1 MKVLITTSSF
11 AAYSAEPLDQ
21 LLHKGYE
28 AVLNPFK
35 TKITKEQA
43 KQLYREDVDGVIA
56 GTEIID
62 KEILANAKRLKVIS
76 RCGTGVDN
84 IDISFAKKKGIRIFA
99 TPDAPTNAVAEL
111 TVGLILSLLR
121 WIPSIDREIC
131 KGGWKK
137 KMGGLLQSKNIGIV
151 GFGRIG
157 KQTAKLLESFD
168 VKILY
173 CDPVVDVKGL
183 NGFRRVSL
191 YELLKTSDIVSLH
204 LSYSEENHK
213 LISQKELS
221 LMKEGAFLV
230 NTSRGGIVDEQALY
244 DALKSG
250 LLAGAA
256 LDVFENEPYNGV
268 LKELDNV
275 ILTPHIG
282 SYAKEARIEMEI
294 EAVRNLLHGLEE
306 SLKIK

>member
-11 AAYSAEPLDQ
+11 AAYSTEPLDQ
-21 LLHKGYE
+21 LIHQGYE
-28 AVLNPFK
+28 AILNPFR

-43 KQLYREDVDGVIA
+43 IQLYKEDVDGVIA

-62 KEILANAKRLKVIS
+62 KEILASARRLKVIS
-76 RCGTGVDN
+76 RCGSGVDN
-84 IDISFAKKKGIRIFA
+84 IDIAFAKKKGIKVFT
-99 TPDAPTNAVAEL
+99 TPDAPTNAAAEL

-121 WIPSIDREIC
+121 WIPSISREMHN
-131 KGGWKK
+131 GSWNK

-157 KQTAKLLESFD
+157 KQTAKLLKSFD

-183 NGFRRVSL
+183 NNFRKVSL
-191 YELLKTSDIVSLH
+191 CELLSSSDIVSLH

-213 LISQKELS
+213 LISQKEFS

-230 NTSRGGIVDEQALY
+230 NISRGGIVDEQALY
-244 DALKSG
+244 DVLKSG
-250 LLAGAA
+250 HLAGAA

-268 LKELDNV
+268 LKELNNV

-282 SYAKEARIEMEI
+282 SYAKESRIEMEI
-294 EAVRNLLHGLEE
+294 EAVRNLLHGLDGA
-306 SLKIK
+306 LK